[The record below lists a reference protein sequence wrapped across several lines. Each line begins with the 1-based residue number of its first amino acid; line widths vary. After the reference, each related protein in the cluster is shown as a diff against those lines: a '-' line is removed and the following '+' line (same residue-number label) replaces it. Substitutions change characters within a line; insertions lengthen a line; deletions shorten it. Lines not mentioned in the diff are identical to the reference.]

1 VSIVALN
8 PEFKVFGTVLRTRVL
23 LAIAL
28 TGETFA
34 SELSRLIEARLFPV
48 QRVLDALE
56 REGLIVGRKIGVE
69 RRITLNPRYFA
80 RAELQALLVRLGE
93 QDGRLQQ
100 ALAQHRS
107 RPRRRG
113 KAM

>member
-1 VSIVALN
+1 MVLT
-8 PEFKVFGTVLRTRVL
+8 PECKVFGTVLRTRVL
-23 LAIAL
+23 SAIAL

-34 SELSRLIEARLFPV
+34 SELARLVEAKLFPV
-48 QRVLDALE
+48 QRLLDALE

-80 RAELQALLVRLGE
+80 RSELQALLVRLGE
-93 QDGRLQQ
+93 QDKRLQQ
-100 ALAQHRS
+100 ALAQRRS

-113 KAM
+113 KPM